1 MFLRSSARNALS
13 SLGISFCGEV
23 VASFWVIIYRTM
35 SILRTCM
42 VLFGCVVSLE
52 FDRTP
57 HICLHRGLKTS
68 TLNSFEDPI
77 DGDSR
82 ESVRSPEVCW
92 IEARVDRARNYENP
106 RVNSR
111 GVWECEGGQGEI
123 VGAQREKVNRQMEP
137 LVGHTFTGCPP
148 VCPSLPRHSRGMRA
162 LPGAPGSMQFR
173 KRGWKCDALR

>member
-68 TLNSFEDPI
+68 TLNSFENPI

-92 IEARVDRARNYENP
+92 IEARVDRARNYEI
-106 RVNSR
+106 RESTHVVCGSVKEDKER
-111 GVWECEGGQGEI
+111 LWEHKGRRSTG
-123 VGAQREKVNRQMEP
+123 RWNRS
-137 LVGHTFTGCPP
+137 LVIH
-148 VCPSLPRHSRGMRA
+148 SLGA
-162 LPGAPGSMQFR
+162 LPCALHFR
-173 KRGWKCDALR
+173 VTVGE